1 MTPSPSDLSYFI
13 EVANMSNLSRA
24 SEALGISQPSLTLA
38 MQRLEQTVGA
48 PLLVRH
54 KRGVTLTKAGE
65 QLLAHS
71 RDLMQR
77 WENIKSEAL
86 ASMHEVQGAISLGC
100 HPTIALYSLK
110 HFLPQLMADHPKLE
124 IHLKHDL
131 SRRITENIISL
142 KIDIGIVVN
151 PVRHPD
157 LVITHLVD
165 DVVTLWSTDPKLSMK
180 QLQDGSAI
188 ILCDPELAQAQSIL
202 GKLKKSGMQYGR
214 LLSSNSLEV
223 ISALTS
229 NHAGIGILPTRIAQE
244 FNLQRLAKAPF
255 HDDEICLLYRG
266 ENRNVRSIQT
276 IVESIKKSFVKSCNK
291 KS

>member
-13 EVANMSNLSRA
+13 EVANLSNLSRA
-24 SEALGISQPSLTLA
+24 SESLGISQPSLTLA

-65 QLLAHS
+65 QLLAHA

-100 HPTIALYSLK
+100 HPTVALYSLK
-110 HFLPQLMADHPKLE
+110 HFLPQLMAEHPKLE

-165 DVVTLWSTDPKLSMK
+165 DVVTLWSNDPKLSMK
-180 QLQDGSAI
+180 QLQDGTAI

-202 GKLKKSGMQYGR
+202 SKLKKSGLQYGR

-229 NHAGIGILPTRIAQE
+229 NNAGIGILPTRIARE
-244 FNLQRLAKAPF
+244 FNLQQLPKAPF

-291 KS
+291 K

>member
-65 QLLAHS
+65 QLLAHA

-100 HPTIALYSLK
+100 HPTVAL
-110 HFLPQLMADHPKLE
+110 
-124 IHLKHDL
+124 
-131 SRRITENIISL
+131 
-142 KIDIGIVVN
+142 
-151 PVRHPD
+151 
-157 LVITHLVD
+157 
-165 DVVTLWSTDPKLSMK
+165 
-180 QLQDGSAI
+180 
-188 ILCDPELAQAQSIL
+188 
-202 GKLKKSGMQYGR
+202 
-214 LLSSNSLEV
+214 
-223 ISALTS
+223 
-229 NHAGIGILPTRIAQE
+229 
-244 FNLQRLAKAPF
+244 
-255 HDDEICLLYRG
+255 
-266 ENRNVRSIQT
+266 
-276 IVESIKKSFVKSCNK
+276 
-291 KS
+291 